1 MAILKR
7 RLPPLKWLLS
17 FEMSARHLS
26 FTQAAVELSLT
37 QAAISQ
43 QVKALESHLGVIL
56 FKRLPNGLE
65 LTEAAQAYLPVVKD
79 SIKRLE
85 VATDEI
91 FGHGGKPPLK
101 IRVNLVFF
109 TKWLAPRLYRFRE
122 AYPEV
127 GLSFSSNIWVDDK
140 SEEVDMDIR
149 YGHGNWSGFKSD
161 RLTWDALIPVCSPD
175 LLSED
180 DKSLSMSAVFKKHT
194 LLHVIGY
201 EEGWGH
207 WFNSVGLDDVNLVQS
222 IQFDTL
228 ISALEIAEQGHG
240 FALGR
245 TSLVAGSIA
254 SGKLIAP
261 FEQPVSTDEAF
272 YLTVPLEHYH
282 PNAEL
287 FRSWLIDIAEEEKSS
302 D

>member
-1 MAILKR
+1 MKR

-26 FTQAAVELSLT
+26 FTRAAVELSLT

-43 QVKALESHLGVIL
+43 QVKALESHLGVVL

-65 LTEAAQAYLPVVKD
+65 LTEAAQAYLPVVRD

-91 FGHGGKPPLK
+91 FGHGDNPPLK

-109 TKWLAPRLYRFRE
+109 TKWLAPRLHRFRE
-122 AYPEV
+122 TYPEV
-127 GLSFSSNIWVDDK
+127 SLSFSSNIWVDDK
-140 SEEVDMDIR
+140 IEEVDMDIR
-149 YGHGNWSGFKSD
+149 YGHGNWPGFKSD
-161 RLTWDALIPVCSPD
+161 RLTWDALIPVCSPC
-175 LLSED
+175 LLDPD
-180 DKSLSMSAVFKKHT
+180 DEPLNMLTVFKTHT
-194 LLHVIGY
+194 LLHVMGY

-207 WFNSVGLDDVNLVQS
+207 WFNKVGLNNIHLVQS

-228 ISALEIAEQGHG
+228 ISALEMAEQGHG

-245 TSLVAGSIA
+245 TSLVENSIA

-261 FEQPVSTDEAF
+261 FEQQVITDEAF
-272 YLTVPLEHYH
+272 HLTVPLEHYH
-282 PNAEL
+282 PSMEC
-287 FRSWLIDIAEEEKSS
+287 FSSWLIGEVEVRNK
-302 D
+302 